1 MIGGGADMQFLGSI
15 SPVIHLMLGIILTL
29 YCYLLVCYDQ
39 LQLSQYIIPQIPRDY
54 TAGNL

>member
-1 MIGGGADMQFLGSI
+1 MQFLGSI